1 MVDLHYACNYSCPY
15 CWYIQGELFTQM
27 RKDQV
32 YINLE
37 SWIDAWFN
45 FYKRF
50 GIAKIIL
57 NSGEPFIYPE
67 IFKFLSELS
76 KWHLISVNTNLSW
89 DINSLTEQNIDFQKV
104 SLSTSFHPY
113 FISLE
118 EFSRKIVELRK
129 IVKINNVNVVAYP
142 PLLNKLGSYRC
153 HFNKLELDLNI
164 FFFHG
169 VYLNRKYPESYSEEE
184 MLEITGKNAAEVDI
198 TDQLRSKK
206 LVSLGKL
213 CRAGIDSAVISR
225 DGTIN
230 RCGQIE
236 EALGNIF
243 ENNYQFYEQPKTC
256 TSEFC
261 KCSEAKFVA

>member
-1 MVDLHYACNYSCPY
+1 
-15 CWYIQGELFTQM
+15 M

-37 SWIDAWFN
+37 RWIDAWVN

-50 GIAKIIL
+50 GSNHITL

-76 KWHLISVNTNLSW
+76 KWHFISINTNLSW
-89 DINSLTEQNIDFQKV
+89 DINSFVEQNIDFKKI

-118 EFSRKIVELRK
+118 EFSRKIVDLRK
-129 IVKINNVNVVAYP
+129 ILTINSVNVVAYP
-142 PLLNKLGSYRC
+142 PLLDKLESYRR

-164 FFFHG
+164 YFFHG
-169 VYLNRKYPESYSEEE
+169 VYLNKRYPESYTEEE
-184 MLEITGKNAAEVDI
+184 ILLVIGKKPEEIDI
-198 TDQLRSKK
+198 TNKLRSKK
-206 LVSLGKL
+206 VISFGKL
-213 CRAGIDSAVISR
+213 CRCGIDSAVVLR

-230 RCGQIE
+230 RCGQVE
-236 EALGNIF
+236 ETLGNIF
-243 ENNYQFYEQPKTC
+243 ENNYQFYEQPKPC
-256 TSEFC
+256 ASEFC
-261 KCSEAKFVA
+261 KCGEAKFVD